1 MYKLDGKGKLICDLM
16 EFDEFY
22 SDFREKNR
30 QYYNY
35 LPENAANV
43 LIANDAINEIL
54 KELQNKGII
63 EVKNEKLD

>member
-16 EFDEFY
+16 EFDEFD